1 MSIKKWEEF
10 EQEAAEFLRKEL
22 YDLEIKVEHKG
33 GADSTIPDIKITKK
47 NNESFYIEAKVHNAQ
62 SSQFVVNIV
71 DKQFCYSEKNKF
83 DNNIFCQ
90 EIIDTLNDSFDIYSQ
105 VDQSGMFVPISD
117 LLATNCIIENMKNKN
132 VKYLITI
139 DKNNKKRIIPINDF
153 QYFFNAI
160 TKFRTKKSGSR
171 NLSKK
176 FIIDFKEKFEEAFP
190 NQKFE
195 LITRGKK
202 IYVMVNETLNE
213 KQKHISSNELPGISQ
228 YYLSD
233 KGSNYYEVRITGNTD
248 NANII
253 FEINVKDDIEFDGYN
268 IDTFI
273 DDIN

>member
-1 MSIKKWEEF
+1 MSVKKWENF

-22 YDLEIKVEHKG
+22 NALEIKVEHKG

-47 NNESFYIEAKVHNAQ
+47 NNESFFIEAKIDNAQ

-71 DKQFCYSEKNKF
+71 NKKFCYSEKNKYE
-83 DNNIFCQ
+83 NNTFCQ
-90 EIIDTLNDSFDIYSQ
+90 EIIDTLNDNFDIYSQ

-117 LLATNCIIENMKNKN
+117 LLATNCIIKNMKNKN
-132 VKYLITI
+132 VKYIITI
-139 DKNNKKRIIPINDF
+139 DKYNEKRIIPINDF
-153 QYFFNAI
+153 QYFFKAI

-171 NLSKK
+171 GLSKK
-176 FIIDFKEKFEEAFP
+176 YIKDFKEKFEEAFP
-190 NQKFE
+190 NQNFE
-195 LITRGKK
+195 LIIKDKK
-202 IYVMVNETLNE
+202 FYVMVNETLNE
-213 KQKHISSNELPGISQ
+213 KQKHIPSNQLPGISQ

-253 FEINVKDDIEFDGYN
+253 FEISVKDDIELDGYN

-273 DDIN
+273 DDIV